1 MTQGILPLDV
11 DRLRHE
17 WRTAQPFPH
26 IKIEP
31 FLDPD
36 FAREVAA
43 SYPTFGTAKSLGHE
57 FKFVNEVG
65 KIQVTDSQRF
75 PEPVQRLNAML
86 ASPEFLDQMARISGI
101 PRLLADPDLAGGG
114 MHLTGPRGRL
124 DVHVDFN
131 YVEEKQLHR
140 RMNLLLYLNETWD
153 DAWGGGVELWDRK
166 VKRRYQRFS
175 PKLNRCV
182 VFETSEISFHGV
194 EQVTCPPQ
202 VARQSFATYYYT
214 AEAPPGWTG
223 EKHSTI
229 FRARPDERLKGL
241 VLMPAE
247 RLKRRVDR
255 GVKRV
260 TGFVGRR
267 LGR

>member
-1 MTQGILPLDV
+1 MAHGILPLDV

-26 IKIEP
+26 IMIEP
-31 FLDPD
+31 FLDAE
-36 FAREVAA
+36 FAREIAA
-43 SYPTFGTAKSLGHE
+43 SYPTFGDARSVGHE

-65 KIQVTDSQRF
+65 KVQVTDSAKF
-75 PEPVQRLNAML
+75 PAPVARLNEML
-86 ASPEFLDQMARISGI
+86 ANPEFLDQMAAISGI
-101 PRLLADPDLAGGG
+101 PRLQADPALAGGG
-114 MHLTGPRGRL
+114 MHITGPRGRL

-131 YVEEKQLHR
+131 YVEEKKLHR

-153 DAWGGGVELWDRK
+153 DQWGGGVELWDRK

-194 EQVTCPPQ
+194 EQVTCPPGH
-202 VARQSFATYYYT
+202 ARQSFATYYYT
-214 AEAPPGWTG
+214 SEAPSGWKG

-229 FRARPDERLKGL
+229 FRARPDERLKGW

-247 RLKRRVDR
+247 RVKRRLER
-255 GVKRV
+255 GVKRAK
-260 TGFVGRR
+260 GFVERR